1 MPRPSKKLQQIE
13 DIAPPPNTPEPSP
26 QVIVEDKPI
35 EFVRNDD
42 ESFSSHNRLTESV
55 KGEPL
60 NSIFVQ
66 PKKIAP
72 KVKSVIPPV
81 MLRRANDPAP
91 EDVKHFIQTS
101 IDYPMNKT
109 LIELLNSDKKQ
120 ITKISI
126 LVEFDNDHKNMKTIN
141 LI

>member
-1 MPRPSKKLQQIE
+1 MPPRPSKKLQQIE

-35 EFVRNDD
+35 EFV
-42 ESFSSHNRLTESV
+42 
-55 KGEPL
+55 
-60 NSIFVQ
+60 Q
-66 PKKIAP
+66 PKKRAPRVP
-72 KVKSVIPPV
+72 KVSVIPAV